1 MDIKTTVESL
11 SKKIPGCV
19 EARMPSTYFRDEI
32 RKMAEARHEVS
43 DTVNKASEEQ
53 LYSIAFLYLVKSLD
67 GPDLL
72 SHFDNIEL
80 DLIRQ
85 IVSLANSSKREL
97 SKSDKPDKPDLTSK
111 HIFNTQ
117 PQQKQAERTPEE
129 FLRLLPELMAHID
142 SHSEPK
148 YRRMVLAGVRVVAEK
163 HVVPNSTAFVS
174 DDVMCTLIGFLE
186 SMGFEPAS
194 KEG

>member
-85 IVSLANSSKREL
+85 IVSLANSCNCS
-97 SKSDKPDKPDLTSK
+97 
-111 HIFNTQ
+111 
-117 PQQKQAERTPEE
+117 E
-129 FLRLLPELMAHID
+129 FVGSQHTGIKTLCI
-142 SHSEPK
+142 
-148 YRRMVLAGVRVVAEK
+148 RVG
-163 HVVPNSTAFVS
+163 HNLNP
-174 DDVMCTLIGFLE
+174 
-186 SMGFEPAS
+186 
-194 KEG
+194 